1 MKTKIII
8 ISLLAVLLGSITSCD
23 GFLDTMPDKRAEV
36 NSLQK
41 VKDLFGV
48 GLSKIFCITDGRN
61 DVG

>member
-36 NSLQK
+36 NSLAK
-41 VKDLFGV
+41 GKRPFGV
-48 GLSKIFCITDGRN
+48 CLSKIFSTTDGRN